1 MFGLGKKDR
10 DIQQDDL
17 RTSAEEIGISA
28 KSLDLSNNTE
38 HLAAALEGSNL
49 GFALWD
55 PDLNLIAANPRYP
68 DIHKIRSELLRPGI
82 NARDLMAD
90 LKVRG
95 ILTPNAD
102 PIKLAEFI
110 SHKLQ
115 TTGTLLSQVEFTD
128 NTALEITAD
137 LLPGGNIVTFLRD
150 ASHERAMDRKW
161 ENHKTRLQS
170 YEDLLNEMQQIISGS
185 SPFDVI
191 TQRVADLLK
200 VDRCVIWTGGMDT
213 GVARSISHYNR
224 PLGNQDEAVEFSMK
238 TTGAFNAL
246 LSNSSILAIDDMKNH
261 VLGLDLQDDRTYGET
276 VKAFLAIPILE
287 NRQPVGLISCV
298 ALDQPRNWQS
308 DEKLFLAAI
317 AGQLPSVPKYTSTAA
332 QGEAKQP

>member
-10 DIQQDDL
+10 DTEQDDL
-17 RTSAEEIGISA
+17 RTSAEEISISA
-28 KSLDLSNNTE
+28 KSLDLSDNTE
-38 HLAAALEGSNL
+38 QLAAALEGSNF

-68 DIHKIRSELLRPGI
+68 DIHKIRSELLKPGI

-95 ILTPNAD
+95 ILAPNAD

-128 NTALEITAD
+128 NTVLEITAD

-150 ASHERAMDRKW
+150 ASHEKAMDRKW

-170 YEDLLNEMQQIISGS
+170 FEELLTEMPKFIAGS
-185 SPFDVI
+185 SALNII

-200 VDRCVIWTGGMDT
+200 VDRCVIWTGDMDA

-224 PLGNQDEAVEFSMK
+224 PLGAQDEAVEFSMK
-238 TTGAFNAL
+238 TTNAFNAL
-246 LSNSSILAIDDMKNH
+246 LSNSSILAIDDMKTH
-261 VLGLDLQDDRTYGET
+261 VLGLDLQDDRTFGKT
-276 VKAFLAIPILE
+276 VKAFLAIPILQ
-287 NRQPVGLISCV
+287 NGRTIGLISCV
-298 ALDQPRNWQS
+298 ALDQPRDWQS

-317 AGQLPSVPKYTSTAA
+317 AAQLPSLPMHTSTR
-332 QGEAKQP
+332 G